1 MAKRLFDIIF
11 SLLALVLLAPLF
23 VLAVIGI
30 RLSSPGPLLYR
41 ARRVGRNGETF
52 MMHKFR
58 TMHHRNRAPG
68 SAITGANDPR
78 VFAIGCYLRKL
89 KIDELPQ
96 LYDVLRGRMSIVG
109 PRPEDPQIVSEHY
122 TTRQRETLRVAP
134 GLASPGSIYNYT
146 HGELMLDGDDPEK
159 YYIQQLLPVKLA
171 LDVIYVREA
180 SFLYAARVVLRTL
193 WVILSKAVGRQR
205 FPDPP
210 EMKKARQLLI
220 LNPPG

>member
-78 VFAIGCYLRKL
+78 VFAIGGYLRKL

-109 PRPEDPQIVSEHY
+109 PRPEDPQIVRERY
-122 TTRQRETLRVAP
+122 TAEDMQIFAVLP
-134 GLASPGSIYNYT
+134 GITSPASIYDYT
-146 HGELMLDGDDPEK
+146 HGDQILSQGEAEEVYFDR
-159 YYIQQLLPVKLA
+159 LLP
-171 LDVIYVREA
+171 
-180 SFLYAARVVLRTL
+180 
-193 WVILSKAVGRQR
+193 
-205 FPDPP
+205 
-210 EMKKARQLLI
+210 M
-220 LNPPG
+220 